1 MRTPV
6 PLGSVLT
13 EQGAYILGGSF
24 VGFLIEKYGLPE
36 FRKFYETGAY
46 ETVYGK
52 PLGALEKEWRL
63 AL

>member
-1 MRTPV
+1 MQFSRQR
-6 PLGSVLT
+6 L
-13 EQGAYILGGSF
+13 A
-24 VGFLIEKYGLPE
+24 EKYGLPE